1 MVWTSVLAK
10 EQNWPKEYTAVRVP
24 SDHKHG
30 LKPADSSTAS
40 EMRRKVMIWAGES
53 AQTHLAYARHRHCPQ
68 WPGQPGPAQQQSET
82 SLEHEKRITN
92 RLTSGVTTY
101 SFGYVLFAAVGEMRD
116 ELLLLMSR

>member
-1 MVWTSVLAK
+1 MLAK

-24 SDHKHG
+24 SDIKHG
-30 LKPADSSTAS
+30 LRPADSSMDP
-40 EMRRKVMIWAGES
+40 EMWRKVKIWAGES
-53 AQTHLAYARHRHCPQ
+53 VQTHSAYARHRHCSQ
-68 WPGQPGPAQQQSET
+68 CPGQPGWARSQSGS

-116 ELLLLMSR
+116 ELLLLISR